1 MTSVSP
7 NFRTD
12 DLGEC
17 KIVSPLRATRFMDT
31 SKRLLFRADI
41 DELRAQFRA
50 GVDPPAFE
58 LAGPRKRIFF
68 NPATLK
74 CGIVTCGG
82 LCPGLNDVIR
92 SLVFCLHEKY
102 GVAKVYG
109 FKYGYEGLVE
119 RSALTPIELTTRKL
133 TQINEVGGTVLGSS
147 RGPQPVGE
155 MVDTL
160 ERLGIQLL
168 FTIGGDG
175 TLSGAHSIVEEIR
188 RRGLKIA
195 VVGVPKTIDNDI
207 SFIDMSFGFDT
218 AVEAARHATRAA
230 YVEASCHRFGIGLVK
245 LMGRDSGFIAS
256 FATLADTQVGLCLIP
271 EIAFSIDG
279 VVRAARQRIQRDG
292 YVVIVVAEGAG
303 QSLLAE
309 ASESDASGNRRHGD
323 IGVFLKD
330 KIPEAFRAQG
340 IAVTLKYIDPSYMI
354 RSLPANA
361 RDANFCLRLGHA
373 AVHAG
378 MAGKTDTVIGSW
390 RRRLTHVPIPAAIS
404 SRKKVGTD
412 GYLWQTVLSVTGQA
426 DDLLSSVAGK
436 AAPALS

>member
-1 MTSVSP
+1 MSHTLP
-7 NFRTD
+7 PDFRTD
-12 DLGEC
+12 SLGEC
-17 KIVSPLRATRFMDT
+17 TIVSPLRATRFMDS

-41 DELRAQFRA
+41 DELREQFRA
-50 GVDPPAFE
+50 GVEPPAFE
-58 LAGPRKRIFF
+58 LAGPQEKIYFD
-68 NPATLK
+68 PSTLR

-92 SLVFCLHEKY
+92 SIVFCLHEKY
-102 GVAKVYG
+102 GIAKVYG
-109 FKYGYEGLVE
+109 FRFGYAGLVD
-119 RSALTPIELTTRKL
+119 RSALTPIELTTRRVS
-133 TQINEVGGTVLGSS
+133 QIHEVGGTVLGSS
-147 RGPQPVGE
+147 RGPQPVE
-155 MVDTL
+155 DMVDTL

-175 TLSGAHSIVEEIR
+175 TLRGAHSIVEEIR
-188 RRGLKIA
+188 RRELNIA

-218 AVEAARHATRAA
+218 AVEAARQATRAA
-230 YVEASCHRFGIGLVK
+230 YVEASCHRSGIGLVK

-256 FATLADTQVGLCLIP
+256 FAALADTQVGLCLVP
-271 EIAFSIDG
+271 ENAFGVDG
-279 VVRAARQRIQRDG
+279 IVRAARQRIERDG

-303 QSLLAE
+303 QELLAE
-309 ASESDASGNRRHGD
+309 AAERDASGNRRHGD
-323 IGVFLKD
+323 IGTFLRD

-340 IAVTLKYIDPSYMI
+340 ISVSLKYIDPSYMI

-390 RRRLTHVPIPAAIS
+390 RRRLTYVPIPMAVS
-404 SRKKVGTD
+404 SRKTVDTN
-412 GYLWQTVLSVTGQA
+412 GYLWRTVLSVTGQA
-426 DDLLSSVAGK
+426 DDLLSAIPS
-436 AAPALS
+436 

>member
-1 MTSVSP
+1 MTAVP
-7 NFRTD
+7 PDFKTD
-12 DLGEC
+12 DMGEC
-17 KIVSPLRATRFMDT
+17 KIVSPLRSTRFMDT
-31 SKRLLFRADI
+31 SKPLLFRSDI
-41 DELRAQFRA
+41 DELREQLRA

-58 LAGPRKRIFF
+58 LAGPRENICFD
-68 NPATLK
+68 PDTLR

-92 SLVFCLHEKY
+92 SIVFCLHEKY
-102 GVAKVYG
+102 GTAEIYG
-109 FKYGYEGLVE
+109 FRFGFEGLVE
-119 RSALTPIELTTRKL
+119 RIGLTPIELTTRRV
-133 TQINEVGGTVLGSS
+133 TQIHEVGGSILGSS
-147 RGPQPVGE
+147 RGPQPVDE

-175 TLSGAHSIVEEIR
+175 TLRGAHAIVEEIR

-207 SFIDMSFGFDT
+207 SYIDMSFGFDT
-218 AVEAARHATRAA
+218 AVEAARQATRAA
-230 YVEASCHRFGIGLVK
+230 YVEASCHRSGIGLVK

-256 FATLADTQVGLCLIP
+256 FAALADTQVGLCLIP
-271 EIAFSIDG
+271 EVEFSIGG
-279 VVRAARQRIQRDG
+279 VVRAARQRIDRDG

-303 QSLLAE
+303 QNLMAE
-309 ASESDASGNRRHGD
+309 TAEFDASGNRRHGD
-323 IGVFLKD
+323 IGASLRD
-330 KIPEAFRAQG
+330 KITEAFRAQG
-340 IAVTLKYIDPSYMI
+340 FSVSLKYIDPSYMI

-378 MAGKTDTVIGSW
+378 MAGKTDMVIGSW
-390 RRRLTHVPIPAAIS
+390 RRRLTHVPIPAAVS
-404 SRKKVGTD
+404 SRKKVDTN

-426 DDLLSSVAGK
+426 DDLRYTV
-436 AAPALS
+436 PA

>member
-1 MTSVSP
+1 MSHTLP
-7 NFRTD
+7 PDFRTD
-12 DLGEC
+12 SLGEC
-17 KIVSPLRATRFMDT
+17 TIASPLRATRFMDT

-41 DELRAQFRA
+41 DELREQFRA

-58 LAGPRKRIFF
+58 LAGPQEKIYFDPTALR
-68 NPATLK
+68 

-92 SLVFCLHEKY
+92 SIVFCLHEKY
-102 GVAKVYG
+102 GIAKVYG
-109 FKYGYEGLVE
+109 FRFGYAGLVD
-119 RSALTPIELTTRKL
+119 RSALTPIELTTRRVS
-133 TQINEVGGTVLGSS
+133 QIHEVGGTVLGSS
-147 RGPQPVGE
+147 RGPQPVE
-155 MVDTL
+155 DMVDTL

-175 TLSGAHSIVEEIR
+175 TLRGAHSIVEEIR
-188 RRGLKIA
+188 RRELNIA

-218 AVEAARHATRAA
+218 AVEAARQATRAA
-230 YVEASCHRFGIGLVK
+230 YVEASCHRSGIGLVK

-256 FATLADTQVGLCLIP
+256 FATLADTQVGLCLVP
-271 EIAFSIDG
+271 ENAFDIDG
-279 VVRAARQRIQRDG
+279 IVRAARQRIERDG

-303 QSLLAE
+303 QELLAE
-309 ASESDASGNRRHGD
+309 AAEWDASGNRRHGD
-323 IGVFLKD
+323 IGTFLRD

-340 IAVTLKYIDPSYMI
+340 ISVSLKYIDPSYMI

-390 RRRLTHVPIPAAIS
+390 RRRLTYVPIPMAVS
-404 SRKKVGTD
+404 SRKTID
-412 GYLWQTVLSVTGQA
+412 TNGYLWRTVLSVTGQA
-426 DDLLSSVAGK
+426 DDLLSAV
-436 AAPALS
+436 PA

>member
-1 MTSVSP
+1 MTTTP
-7 NFRTD
+7 PDFRTD
-12 DLGEC
+12 SLGEC
-17 KIVSPLRATRFMDT
+17 TIASPLRATRFMDT
-31 SKRLLFRADI
+31 SKPVLFRTDI
-41 DELRAQFRA
+41 DELRAQVQA
-50 GVDPPAFE
+50 GVDPPGFD
-58 LAGPRKRIFF
+58 LAGPRERIYFD
-68 NPATLK
+68 PAALR

-92 SLVFCLHEKY
+92 SIVFCLKEKY
-102 GVAKVYG
+102 GVRTVYG
-109 FKYGYEGLVE
+109 FRFGYEGLVD
-119 RSALTPIELTTRKL
+119 STGLAPIELTTRRVG
-133 TQINEVGGTVLGSS
+133 QIHEVGGTVLGSS
-147 RGPQPVGE
+147 RGPQPVE
-155 MVDTL
+155 DMVDTL

-168 FTIGGDG
+168 LTIGGDG
-175 TLSGAHSIVEEIR
+175 TLRGAHSIVEEVR
-188 RRGLKIA
+188 RRDLEIA

-207 SFIDMSFGFDT
+207 SYIDMSFGFDT

-230 YVEASCHRFGIGLVK
+230 YVEASCHRSGIGVVK

-271 EIAFSIDG
+271 EIDFSIDG
-279 VVRAARQRIQRDG
+279 VVRAARQRIERDG

-303 QSLLAE
+303 QDLLADAAE
-309 ASESDASGNRRHGD
+309 FDASGNRLHGD

-330 KIPEAFRAQG
+330 KIKEGLGAQG
-340 IAVTLKYIDPSYMI
+340 ISVSLKFIDPSYMI

-390 RRRLTHVPIPAAIS
+390 RRRLTHVPIPLAVS
-404 SRKKVGTD
+404 SRKKVDTN

-426 DDLLSSVAGK
+426 DDLLSAV
-436 AAPALS
+436 PV

>member
-1 MTSVSP
+1 VP
-7 NFRTD
+7 PDFRTD
-12 DLGEC
+12 SLGEC

-31 SKRLLFRADI
+31 SKRLLFRTDI

-50 GVDPPAFE
+50 GIDPPAFE
-58 LAGPRKRIFF
+58 LAGPRERVYFD
-68 NPATLK
+68 PANLR

-92 SLVFCLHEKY
+92 SIVFCLHEKY
-102 GVAKVYG
+102 GVATIYG
-109 FKYGYEGLVE
+109 FQFGFEGLVE
-119 RSALTPIELTTRKL
+119 RTALTPIELTTRRVS
-133 TQINEVGGTVLGSS
+133 QIHEVGGTVLGSS
-147 RGPQPVGE
+147 RGPQPVDE

-175 TLSGAHSIVEEIR
+175 TLRGAHSIVEEIR
-188 RRGLKIA
+188 RRELKIA

-207 SFIDMSFGFDT
+207 SFLDMSFGFDT

-230 YVEASCHRFGIGLVK
+230 YVEASCHRSGIGLVK

-271 EIAFSIDG
+271 EVAFGIDG
-279 VVRAARQRIQRDG
+279 VVRAARQRIERDG
-292 YVVIVVAEGAG
+292 YVVIIVAEGAG
-303 QSLLAE
+303 QNLLGEEAE
-309 ASESDASGNRRHGD
+309 WDDSGNRRHGD
-323 IGVFLKD
+323 IGTFLRD
-330 KIPEAFRAQG
+330 KIRETFGAQG
-340 IAVTLKYIDPSYMI
+340 ISVSLKYIDPSYMI

-378 MAGKTDTVIGSW
+378 MAGKTDIVIGSW
-390 RRRLTHVPIPAAIS
+390 RRRLTHVPIPMAVS
-404 SRKKVGTD
+404 SRKKVDTNS
-412 GYLWQTVLSVTGQA
+412 YLWQTVLSVTGQA
-426 DDLLSSVAGK
+426 DDLLSAVSV
-436 AAPALS
+436 